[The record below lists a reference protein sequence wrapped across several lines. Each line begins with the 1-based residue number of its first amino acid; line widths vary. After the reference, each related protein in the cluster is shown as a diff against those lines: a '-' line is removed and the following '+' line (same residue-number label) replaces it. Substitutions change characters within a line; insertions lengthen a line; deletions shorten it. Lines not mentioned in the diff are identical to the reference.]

1 MSDRMIF
8 LTITACLLVGI
19 VFINSYL
26 LVRLTKTKRSKSV
39 FWGLVAFQLLAMGGT
54 TYYSMGQVNLFD
66 TKLYPF
72 WRSWATGTYGLMLGL
87 GICFIIMIVL
97 VIIMGLA
104 NLASKKVSPEDQE
117 GRRNFLRTA
126 LWAVPAVTAGGG
138 VVRAYEGARE
148 VEIKHIDL
156 WFDTLPEYL
165 KNYKMAQ
172 ITDIHIGPFIDLHDF
187 DRIVKTVLDEK
198 PNRLVITGDLIDEV
212 DWVNELCGR
221 LEELFPKIPDGI
233 DYILGNHEYFHN
245 LPLLL
250 EAFGK
255 ISMRVHRNS
264 SLRLSGGPWP
274 VYLVGVDYPF
284 DKTNAQREAYL
295 KEAMSMVPTEA
306 FTILLAHHPD
316 FIKNAFERDIAVT
329 LAGHT
334 HGGQIVVGGTS
345 LVPVGTEY
353 WKGMYRQSWK
363 YGYVSNGTGHW
374 FPVRYNCPR
383 EITIFT
389 FKEGKGP
396 KNNV

>member
-26 LVRLTKTKRSKSV
+26 LVKLTKTKRATSV
-39 FWGLVAFQLLAMGGT
+39 FWGLAGVQLLAMAGT

-66 TKLYPF
+66 TKMYAF

-97 VIIMGLA
+97 AVVVGLV
-104 NLASKKVSPEDQE
+104 NLTSKKVSIEDQE

-126 LWAVPAVTAGGG
+126 IWAVPAVTAGGG
-138 VVRAYEGARE
+138 VVRAYEGAKQVE
-148 VEIKHIDL
+148 VTHIDL

-172 ITDIHIGPFIDLHDF
+172 ITDVHIGPFIDLNDF

-284 DKTNAQREAYL
+284 DKTNEQREAYL
-295 KEAMSMVPTEA
+295 KAALSMVPPEA

-316 FIKNAFERDIAVT
+316 FIKNAFEHDIPVT

-334 HGGQIVVGGTS
+334 HGGQIVVGGES

-353 WKGMYRQSWK
+353 WKGMYRHSWK

-389 FKEGKGP
+389 FKEGKSP
-396 KNNV
+396 KNEV